1 MRFEISHDF
10 DAPLDTIELAV
21 LSPDLGA
28 RLASELAQ
36 TKIESV
42 NTLTHELRD
51 GRLHRVLEFQA
62 SAPFAF
68 LKNVAVPKDAM
79 SWQERT
85 TYSIA
90 EHGATWSVHPKEQ
103 YSRYFNSHGT
113 YRLTT
118 LPDGRTRRTVC
129 DGFVTVAPAG
139 TATPYAPPWRSSADD
154 DAEPA
159 LEPFSHDVMARRR
172 SRAAVPAL
180 PHEGGLARP
189 RRPRGGRLLMTRCP
203 RGRTDRAVKPSR
215 ACRPLVARW
224 RAETT
229 PPPPP

>member
-118 LPDGRTRRTVC
+118 LPDGRTRRTVV
-129 DGFVTVAPAG
+129 GELFVNVPLLRAVIERAALVEVRRT
-139 TATPYAPPWRSSADD
+139 Y
-154 DAEPA
+154 DAEA
-159 LEPFSHDVMARRR
+159 STLKHF
-172 SRAAVPAL
+172 
-180 PHEGGLARP
+180 
-189 RRPRGGRLLMTRCP
+189 
-203 RGRTDRAVKPSR
+203 
-215 ACRPLVARW
+215 
-224 RAETT
+224 TT
-229 PPPPP
+229 L